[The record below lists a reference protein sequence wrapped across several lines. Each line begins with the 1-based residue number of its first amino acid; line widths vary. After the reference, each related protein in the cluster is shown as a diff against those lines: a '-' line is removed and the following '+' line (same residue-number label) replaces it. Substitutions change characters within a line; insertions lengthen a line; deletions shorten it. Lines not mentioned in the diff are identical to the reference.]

1 MFRSKSPGLPLLIVE
16 GKNDQLLQQKKTKVE
31 FTKLINNGNRKDL
44 ERNLLHPTPCVLPL
58 LPPPSPPPPSYFFSI
73 FIFPSSFFDTQ

>member
-16 GKNDQLLQQKKTKVE
+16 LKNDQLLQQKKTKVE

-44 ERNLLHPTPCVLPL
+44 ERNV
-58 LPPPSPPPPSYFFSI
+58 
-73 FIFPSSFFDTQ
+73 